1 MSASTTAR
9 SLLAEALAMDA
20 HSLPADA
27 RIGAIEQWDSLA
39 HARILLAL
47 EERIGKPL
55 AAAEAIAIESL
66 DDIAKLL
73 ERRG

>member
-9 SLLAEALAMDA
+9 ALLAEALAMDA
-20 HSLPADA
+20 RSLPHDA
-27 RIGAIEQWDSLA
+27 RIGVVEQWDSLA

-55 AAAEAIAIESL
+55 DAAEAIAIESL
-66 DDIAKLL
+66 DDIADLL